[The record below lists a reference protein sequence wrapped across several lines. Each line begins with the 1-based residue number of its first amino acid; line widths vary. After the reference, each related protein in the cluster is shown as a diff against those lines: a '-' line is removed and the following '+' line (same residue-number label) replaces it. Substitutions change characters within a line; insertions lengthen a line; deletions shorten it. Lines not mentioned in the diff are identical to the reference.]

1 MQSAE
6 NTIRKFE
13 LNLTLQD
20 EVQAHDLQ
28 RTFSRIVNDEL
39 IPELDAVLNAHFT
52 PDTITLIP
60 RIEIDIGVLNKDD
73 INEKFVGLFVAQ
85 LSAYLQKISGSVQYA
100 EAGIK
105 TVSREQGRIAQ
116 FIYFLE
122 TGKMHELRQS
132 NLIEQWEQEVL
143 EAVNVSRSEFIAAF
157 SHLLETSTDA
167 IDRLTLQFNDRFI
180 SSLMQ
185 VFFPALGNKL
195 ELLFIYIRE
204 KFLSAKYNHA
214 KKQLLLL
221 LLQPLARNKLNDK
234 MSSGNLYTS
243 TLVERIANELPAQFL
258 QLYAGELEI
267 DLGNAVVSEVYTPPD
282 SNTRYDNQDV
292 TNTLDNK
299 LPVKDDKKIIH
310 HLDEGYFISNAG
322 LVLLHPFLET
332 LFETTGLVKG
342 GSFVNKEAKDRA
354 VQLLQY
360 ISGEPPEA
368 PEYLLYLN
376 KLLCGVPD
384 EEHLDRMVVVSDEEK
399 KEADEL
405 LIAVIKHWTALKN
418 TSVGALQ
425 LSFLQRRAKLNFNKK
440 ENCWILRVERSAMD
454 ILIDRLP
461 WGFSNIQLPRMP
473 HPLKTLW

>member
-20 EVQAHDLQ
+20 EMQDHDLQ
-28 RTFSRIVNDEL
+28 RTFGRIVKEEL
-39 IPELDAVLNAHFT
+39 IPELDSVFNDHFT

-60 RIEIDIGVLNKDD
+60 RIEIDIGVISKDD
-73 INEKFVGLFVAQ
+73 INEKFVGLFVEQ
-85 LSAYLQKISGSVQYA
+85 LSAYLQKIRGSVQHA

-105 TVSREQGRIAQ
+105 IVSREQGRIAQ
-116 FIYFLE
+116 FLFFLE
-122 TGKMHELRQS
+122 TGKMHELRHS
-132 NLIEQWEQEVL
+132 NLIEQWEREVL
-143 EAVNVSRSEFIAAF
+143 EAINVSRSEFIAAF
-157 SHLLETSTDA
+157 SRLLETSTDA

-180 SSLMQ
+180 SRLMQ
-185 VFFPALGNKL
+185 VFFPALGDKL
-195 ELLFIYIRE
+195 ELLLNYIRE
-204 KFLSAKYNHA
+204 KFLTAKYNQA

-221 LLQPLARNKLNDK
+221 LLQPLAGNKLNENT
-234 MSSGNLYTS
+234 SNRNLYAS
-243 TLVERIANELPAQFL
+243 TIVERITNELPAHFL

-267 DLGNAVVSEVYTPPD
+267 EFGNAGIIEVHNQSD
-282 SNTRYDNQDV
+282 SNTKYDLQDSA
-292 TNTLDNK
+292 NADDNK
-299 LPVKDDKKIIH
+299 QLINDDKKIIQNPE
-310 HLDEGYFISNAG
+310 EGYFISNAG

-342 GSFVNKEAKDRA
+342 ASFVNKEAKDRA
-354 VQLLQY
+354 TQLLQY

-376 KLLCGVPD
+376 KLLCGIPD
-384 EEHLDRMVVVSDEEK
+384 EEHLDRMVALSDEEK

-418 TSVGALQ
+418 TSVGTLQ
-425 LSFLQRRAKLNFNKK
+425 QSFLQRKAKLNFNKK
-440 ENCWILRVERSAMD
+440 ENSWIMRVERSAMD

-461 WGFSNIQLPRMP
+461 WGFSNIQLTRMP
-473 HPLKTLW
+473 YPLKTFW